1 MLPFGDFVWPS
12 TGQAWGLVVVLGL
25 VCTLLPFWTW
35 NAAQKYL
42 PVSTLG
48 VSAYFTPVVAVVL
61 AGIFLGERATALQW
75 FGTALVCASALVE
88 SKS

>member
-1 MLPFGDFVWPS
+1 MARLIKAF
-12 TGQAWGLVVVLGL
+12 
-25 VCTLLPFWTW
+25 TLSPFWAW
-35 NAAQKYL
+35 IAAQKYL
-42 PVSTLG
+42 PISTLG

-75 FGTALVCASALVE
+75 LGALLVCASALVE